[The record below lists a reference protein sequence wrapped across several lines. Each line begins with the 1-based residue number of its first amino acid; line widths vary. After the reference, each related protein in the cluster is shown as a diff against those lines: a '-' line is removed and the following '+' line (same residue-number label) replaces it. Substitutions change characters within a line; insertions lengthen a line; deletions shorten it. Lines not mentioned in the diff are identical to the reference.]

1 MFKVNALRFNSFQQ
15 GVFSTCG
22 YLAFKINNMKITPL
36 IGMAKLFVKSKKI
49 KLVLIG
55 AQFGYMGY
63 KYLKSR
69 KRKRNSVKAL
79 KTAQ

>member
-1 MFKVNALRFNSFQQ
+1 
-15 GVFSTCG
+15 
-22 YLAFKINNMKITPL
+22 
-36 IGMAKLFVKSKKI
+36 MAKLFVKSKKI

-69 KRKRNSVKAL
+69 KRKRNNL
-79 KTAQ
+79 KTLKS

>member
-1 MFKVNALRFNSFQQ
+1 
-15 GVFSTCG
+15 
-22 YLAFKINNMKITPL
+22 MKITPL

-69 KRKRNSVKAL
+69 RRKRNSVKAL